1 VVGTPP
7 VTVTVA
13 VTETVAVV
21 VVVVL
26 EVVVV
31 VLVVVVVV
39 VVVEPWVGGL
49 GHWRWLGK
57 WVKTPQ
63 IFFGP
68 RQSAMSAKGSEYM
81 QNDPTYSSEA
91 RQVGVVLRVL
101 AVVPP
106 RGCTM
111 LPRMLGGAVVTLL
124 AKVIANGLVGL
135 SVFIAHGEGRRDK
148 GRSRKS
154 ERS

>member
-1 VVGTPP
+1 MPPGMGLGVDTPP

-31 VLVVVVVV
+31 VRVVVV

-63 IFFGP
+63 MFF
-68 RQSAMSAKGSEYM
+68 RAASHDISKGREVKHHL
-81 QNDPTYSSEA
+81 TYSGEA
-91 RQVGVVLRVL
+91 R
-101 AVVPP
+101 
-106 RGCTM
+106 
-111 LPRMLGGAVVTLL
+111 
-124 AKVIANGLVGL
+124 
-135 SVFIAHGEGRRDK
+135 
-148 GRSRKS
+148 
-154 ERS
+154 